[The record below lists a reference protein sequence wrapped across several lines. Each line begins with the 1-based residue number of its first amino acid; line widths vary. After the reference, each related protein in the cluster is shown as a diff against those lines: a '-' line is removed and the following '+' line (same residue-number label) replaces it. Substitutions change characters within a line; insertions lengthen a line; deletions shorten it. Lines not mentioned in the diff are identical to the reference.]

1 MKGATV
7 RPRAGTSG
15 AVVGLAALAL
25 FVAHES
31 LGAPSITLGRGA
43 QRGDDDWRTHDN
55 DLTATGRTE
64 DYAAG
69 PWTDSSPVDERWRS
83 VQILRADE
91 SIMIEPNASSER
103 RGSAGL
109 DQLLPIYA
117 VKQGPGCR
125 SAWFGVGP
133 HAWMCGDHLDL
144 SEAPP
149 IAATAHTLD
158 GGTDGLPYRYY
169 FVGPDGSSGY
179 RKIADVDFGTP
190 DFQFESGF
198 AVAIM
203 EERNVGGE
211 HYGRTGN
218 GLWIPMRDLGPTRPT
233 AFMGSDVPAGS
244 ASVPF
249 GWIVEKSARVF
260 ASASG
265 AQPTSESLVEFMKV
279 DVLEEKSTLGT
290 KFTRIGDKKW
300 VKSSDLRHPTVV
312 APPSEIDVAN
322 HERWIDVEL
331 STQTILVMEGDAP
344 VYATLVSSGR
354 GRQGAYNATP
364 MGTYRVWAKLTSANM
379 DNLEDENANRYYR
392 METVPWV
399 QFFSKGVAL
408 HGAFWHHSFGHVRSH
423 GCVNLS
429 PRDAEKIF
437 YMTNPRI
444 PAGWTAVLPSGG
456 EQGSVVRVR

>member
-1 MKGATV
+1 MKRRTM
-7 RPRAGTSG
+7 RPMAGSSR

-25 FVAHES
+25 LVAREGY
-31 LGAPSITLGRGA
+31 GAPSITLGRGA
-43 QRGDDDWRTHDN
+43 ERGDQDWRSHDQ
-55 DLTATGRTE
+55 LSATGRTT
-64 DYAAG
+64 DAAEG
-69 PWTDSSPVDERWRS
+69 PWSDGAPVDDRWKSVHVQRS
-83 VQILRADE
+83 DE
-91 SIMIEPNASSER
+91 SILLEPNGSSER

-125 SAWFGVGP
+125 STWFGVGP
-133 HAWMCGDHLDL
+133 HAWMCGDHLDI

-149 IAATAHTLD
+149 ISATAHTLD

-179 RKIADVDFGTP
+179 RKLGDVDFGTP

-198 AVAIM
+198 AVAIT
-203 EERNVGGE
+203 EERTIGGQ
-211 HYGRTGN
+211 HFGKTGN
-218 GLWIPMRDLGPTRPT
+218 ELWIPMRDLGPTRPT
-233 AFMGSDVPAGS
+233 AFQGSDVPSGS
-244 ASVPF
+244 TGVPF
-249 GWIVEKSARVF
+249 AWVVEKTARIYGA
-260 ASASG
+260 AST

-279 DVLEEKSTLGT
+279 DVLEEKTSLGT
-290 KFTRIGDKKW
+290 AFTRIGEKKW
-300 VKSSDLRHPTVV
+300 VKSSDLRHPVV
-312 APPSEIDVAN
+312 TATPSEIDVAN
-322 HERWIDVEL
+322 HERWVDVDL
-331 STQTILVMEGDAP
+331 STQTLLVMEGDAP
-344 VYATLVSSGR
+344 VYATLVSTGR
-354 GRQGAYNATP
+354 GKQGAYNATP
-364 MGTYRVWAKLTSANM
+364 IGTYRVWAKLTSANM

-423 GCVNLS
+423 GCVNLA
-429 PRDAEKIF
+429 PRDAEKVF

-456 EQGSVVRVR
+456 EQGTVVRVR